1 MISNRPEV
9 SRYEFWPKRVDVYLI
24 YQEKPIYLDKPNSTI
39 KKEVESF
46 ENKGMKVELRSLF
59 PPFIKD
65 VLLAG
70 IGKMK
75 RPHSVPQ

>member
-9 SRYEFWPKRVDVYLI
+9 SRYEFWPKMVDVYLI

-46 ENKGMKVELRSLF
+46 ENEGVKIVMSSLSS
-59 PPFIKD
+59 D
-65 VLLAG
+65 Y
-70 IGKMK
+70 
-75 RPHSVPQ
+75 

>member
-9 SRYEFWPKRVDVYLI
+9 SRYEFWPKMVDVYLI

-46 ENKGMKVELRSLF
+46 ENEGVKIVMSSLLR
-59 PPFIKD
+59 
-65 VLLAG
+65 LL
-70 IGKMK
+70 KTFFWVK
-75 RPHSVPQ
+75 LET